1 MSSPKQRLEKLL
13 LQAGVVG
20 LEQTTPAS
28 EEAIYLIEADGPVSL
43 ELRAEDV
50 SVSTL
55 VYLIGDPEKEICWDA
70 IAEFNAFYLRGGGY
84 QLTLDGEAAVI
95 VTQKMTL
102 AQLEATGLGVY
113 LEDFISRSGT
123 CSCWYMEQV
132 AAD

>member
-1 MSSPKQRLEKLL
+1 MSSPKQWLEKLL
-13 LQAGVVG
+13 LEADIVG
-20 LEQTTPAS
+20 LDQNPAS
-28 EEAIYLIEADGPVSL
+28 EDATYWVEAGGPVSL
-43 ELRAEDV
+43 ELRAEDI

-55 VYLIGDPEKEICWDA
+55 IYLIGDPKTEICWDA
-70 IAEFNAFYLRGGGY
+70 IAEFNAFYLHGGGY
-84 QLTLDGEAAVI
+84 QLTLDGEAAVV

-113 LEDFISRSGT
+113 LEDFVSRSGT